1 MRAWLDQTPLG
12 KTGLGKTALG
22 KTASGK
28 PGGYRAD
35 IDGLR
40 GISVLA
46 VVAFHAF
53 PDLAPGGFIGV
64 DVFFVISGFLISGI
78 IFDEMRSG
86 TFSLRS
92 FYARRI
98 RRIFPALVL
107 VLAAT
112 AIAGWWIL
120 LPQDMLRLGK
130 QLLASAAFVA
140 NLYFWFQ
147 SGYFAP
153 DAHSV
158 PLLHLW
164 SLGVEEQFYI
174 VWPLLLLLLR
184 RRPDRIFRAI
194 LVIAA
199 LSFLLNVLSIDR
211 HEADFFSPLTRAWE
225 LMLGAAVAWLVRRHP
240 SLVVMRQSEAL
251 RIFGL
256 GLILLAVFM
265 FDSQMRYPGWLALVP
280 TVGSAL
286 LVASP
291 GTGGVTSYVTAKG
304 PIVAIG
310 RISYPLYLWHWPLLV
325 LAEAFK
331 FGALTE
337 LERGLVVAL
346 SFILAAVTY
355 EWVEKPIR
363 FGPRGRVEIA
373 SLIASLGAG
382 MVAVAVAG
390 VAIIMT
396 RGFETRFPP
405 EIRALSDAPGL
416 SREQRQHQCFLDLKQ
431 ETTFADNCVEAK
443 RPLVLIWGDSTLAAL
458 MPGLRKRQQEVH
470 FGLAQF
476 NASSCPPQLGV
487 DIPGY
492 PACRGVNEVVLQKI
506 ALARPDVVVMQSRG
520 TIHPEDEMPALK
532 RTFQALHELGVPR
545 IVLLGPTPVWKR
557 TLAGEALSY
566 FVKYHTVLP
575 QRYAKGV
582 THFWDDA
589 RMQAFTSALG
599 VEYISTWDAICNA
612 DGCLTRLSD
621 APDSLVIYDAHHFT
635 EAGAIY
641 FIDKV
646 WDRIMPPD
654 MQRGTAAEGSEQPK

>member
-1 MRAWLDQTPLG
+1 MKVWPDRTPLG
-12 KTGLGKTALG
+12 KTA
-22 KTASGK
+22 A
-28 PGGYRAD
+28 YRAD

-53 PDLAPGGFIGV
+53 PDLAPGGFVGV

-78 IFDEMRSG
+78 IFDETRSG
-86 TFSLRS
+86 AFSLRS

-107 VLAAT
+107 VLTAT

-140 NLYFWFQ
+140 NFYFWFQ
-147 SGYFAP
+147 SGYFSP
-153 DAHSV
+153 DAHSF

-174 VWPLLLLLLR
+174 VWPLVLLLLR
-184 RRPDRIFRAI
+184 RRPDRIFAAI

-199 LSFLLNVLSIDR
+199 LSFLLNILSIDR
-211 HEADFFSPLTRAWE
+211 HEANFYSPLTRAWE
-225 LMLGAAVAWLVRRHP
+225 LMLGAGVAWLVRRYP
-240 SLVVMRQSEAL
+240 SLVVMRQTEAL
-251 RIFGL
+251 RMLGL
-256 GLILLAVFM
+256 GLILLAAFM

-280 TVGSAL
+280 TIGSAL

-331 FGALTE
+331 FNPLTD
-337 LERGLVVAL
+337 LERSLVVAL
-346 SFILAAVTY
+346 SFILAALTY
-355 EWVEKPIR
+355 QWEKPIR
-363 FGPRGRVEIA
+363 FGASGRAKIA
-373 SLIASLGAG
+373 SLAAG

-390 VAIIMT
+390 VAIINA
-396 RGFETRFPP
+396 RGFETRFPS
-405 EIRALSDAPGL
+405 EIRALADVPVI
-416 SREQRQHQCFLDLKQ
+416 SREQRQHECFLDLKR
-431 ETTFADNCVEAK
+431 ETTFADSCVEAK
-443 RPLVLIWGDSTLAAL
+443 RPLVLTWGDSTIAAL
-458 MPGLRKRQQEVH
+458 MPGLRKRQQELH

-476 NASSCPPQLGV
+476 NASSCPPQLAV
-487 DIPGY
+487 DIPNY
-492 PACRGVNEVVLQKI
+492 PACRAVNEVVLQKI
-506 ALARPDVVVMQSRG
+506 ALARPDVVLMQSRG
-520 TIHPEDEMPALK
+520 TIHPDAEMPALK

-545 IVLLGPTPVWKR
+545 IVLLGPAPVWKR
-557 TLAGEALSY
+557 TLASEALSY
-566 FVKYHTVLP
+566 FVKYHAVLP

-589 RMQAFTSALG
+589 KMQAFANGLG

-612 DGCLTRLSD
+612 EGCLTRLSD
-621 APDSLVIYDAHHFT
+621 APDDLVIYDAHHFT

-646 WDRIMPPD
+646 WDRILPPD
-654 MQRGTAAEGSEQPK
+654 MQRGAALEGSAQPK

>member
-1 MRAWLDQTPLG
+1 MMRLSADQTL
-12 KTGLGKTALG
+12 
-22 KTASGK
+22 SGRAAV
-28 PGGYRAD
+28 YRAD

-46 VVAFHAF
+46 VIAFHAF
-53 PDLAPGGFIGV
+53 PDLVPGGFIGV

-78 IFDEMRSG
+78 IFDEMRSDA
-86 TFSLRS
+86 FSLRS

-107 VLAAT
+107 VLTVT
-112 AIAGWWIL
+112 ALVGWWIL

-130 QLLASAAFVA
+130 QLLSSAAFVA
-140 NLYFWFQ
+140 NFYFWFQ
-147 SGYFAP
+147 SGYFSP
-153 DAHSV
+153 DAHSF

-174 VWPLLLLLLR
+174 VWPLVLLLLR
-184 RRPDRIFRAI
+184 RRPDRIFAAI

-199 LSFLLNVLSIDR
+199 LSFLLNILTIDH
-211 HEADFFSPLTRAWE
+211 HEANFYSPLTRAWE
-225 LMLGAAVAWLVRRHP
+225 LMLGAAVAWLVRHYP
-240 SLVVMRQSEAL
+240 SVVTARQTEPV
-251 RIFGL
+251 RIL
-256 GLILLAVFM
+256 GLLAILSAAFM
-265 FDSQMRYPGWLALVP
+265 FSSQMRYPGWLALVP
-280 TVGSAL
+280 TIGSAL

-291 GTGGVTSYVTAKG
+291 GKGGVTSYLTATG
-304 PIVAIG
+304 PIVATG

-331 FGALTE
+331 FVTLTV
-337 LERGLVVAL
+337 LERGLVVAV
-346 SFILAAVTY
+346 SFILAGLTY

-363 FGPRGRVEIA
+363 FGPAGRA
-373 SLIASLGAG
+373 KIASLGAG
-382 MVAVAVAG
+382 MISVAVAG
-390 VAIIMT
+390 VAIINT

-405 EIRALSDAPGL
+405 EIRALADVPAI
-416 SREQRQHQCFLDLKQ
+416 SREQRQHECFLDLKQ
-431 ETTFADNCVEAK
+431 ETTFADSCVEAK
-443 RPLVLIWGDSTLAAL
+443 RPLVLTWGDSTIAAL

-476 NASSCPPQLGV
+476 NASSCPPQLSV

-506 ALARPDVVVMQSRG
+506 ALAHPDVVVMQSRG
-520 TIHPEDEMPALK
+520 TIHPNDEMPALK

-545 IVLLGPTPVWKR
+545 IVLLGPAPVWTR
-557 TLAGEALSY
+557 TLAAEALSY
-566 FVKYHTVLP
+566 FIKYHAVLP
-575 QRYAKGV
+575 QRYVKGV
-582 THFWDDA
+582 THLWDDA
-589 RMQAFTSALG
+589 EMRAFADEQG

-621 APDSLVIYDAHHFT
+621 APGDLVIYDAHHFT

-641 FIDKV
+641 FVNKV
-646 WDRIMPPD
+646 WDRILPPD
-654 MQRGTAAEGSEQPK
+654 MQQRAALRGSEQSK